1 MKAIKNRT
9 TVMTS
14 AATAMLGLALISLT
28 SCSSGESPSTQVTPG
43 GSAGLQGTLAFVRNR
58 GIGNQNTLSVVGA
71 DAQGNLKIVSTMGG
85 SGEFENNALE
95 DMQFSSGEWVFVNL
109 GVGNKVATIDPLSGA
124 TPIHEDNLPT
134 GTRPVHIYRDPTD
147 VKRIWSMNDGDV
159 ANGNDSIRCPGGV
172 GTSVTVLKNSHIG
185 SGGVPPSVVGF
196 TCTLASGHGV
206 TAFSQ
211 PIMTDA
217 NIPKYAAVTNEKGG
231 QMAFLDNNQASATYR
246 SMVARLD
253 LCTNTGQAGLTPP
266 GAVCDNETSTSLTV
280 PFTANGSN
288 PHGIRWSKHS
298 GKIYSIQTAYGEIIE
313 VDPKLI
319 VPGPGNHLT
328 AITRRLSLAGRP
340 YTSYGITPDG
350 KFLFLRGRDI
360 TTDPDHILGKLA
372 VVDLTVGGPLAITA
386 LPDLLDVV
394 PSTFKF
400 TPDGQRMYLLASDT
414 ATGTGNQPVNQRK
427 NLLFVFNPSAFPAA
441 PQVLAEIGLL
451 PASGHNFDVLVQGAG
466 QTGGVLVSNGTAAST
481 GSVSSFNANNQKI
494 GDLLVGVNPGAVMI
508 YSHGAVAAGNQATSS
523 ITVPSKAKPSV
534 LPDQLDDHGMP
545 E

>member
-1 MKAIKNRT
+1 MKASKNRT
-9 TVMTS
+9 RVITG
-14 AATAMLGLALISLT
+14 ATTAILGMALIGLV
-28 SCSSGESPSTQVTPG
+28 SCSSGDSSGGTVAPG
-43 GSAGLQGTLAFVRNR
+43 GSSALQGPIAFVNNR
-58 GIGNQNTLSVVGA
+58 GIGNQNTLSVVGT
-71 DAQGNLKIVSTMGG
+71 DTQGNLKIVSTIGTA
-85 SGEFENNALE
+85 GEFENNALG
-95 DMQFSSGEWVFVNL
+95 DMQVSAGEWVFVNL
-109 GVGNKVATIDPLSGA
+109 GAGNKVATIDPLSGA
-124 TPIHEDNLPT
+124 TPIFEANLAT

-147 VKRIWSMNDGDV
+147 GEVLWSMNDGD
-159 ANGNDSIRCPGGV
+159 ATNGNDSINCGGD
-172 GTSVTVLKNSHIG
+172 GASVTVLHNSHTG
-185 SGGVPPSVVGF
+185 PGGNPPFVVGT

-211 PIMTDA
+211 PTATDA

-231 QMAFLDNNQASATYR
+231 QMAFLDNVETSPTYR

-253 LCTNTGQAGLTPP
+253 LCTDAGQQALNPP
-266 GAVCDNETSTSLTV
+266 GLACNDESLTALTV

-298 GKIYSIQTAYGEIIE
+298 GKIYSVQTAYGEIIE
-313 VDPKLI
+313 VDPNLI

-328 AITRRLSLAGRP
+328 AITRRLSLAGTP

-414 ATGTGNQPVNQRK
+414 TTGTGNQLLNQKK
-427 NLLFVFNPSAFPAA
+427 NRLFVFNSSAFPVVQT
-441 PQVLAEIGLL
+441 PVEIALQ
-451 PASGHNFDVLVQGAG
+451 PASGHNFDVVVEGSG
-466 QTGGVLVSNGTAAST
+466 QASGVLVSNGTP
-481 GSVSSFNANNQKI
+481 GLNGLVSFINANNQLI
-494 GDLLVGVNPGAVMI
+494 GNLVVGLNPGAVMI
-508 YSHGAVAAGNQATSS
+508 YAPGVAAAGNQASS
-523 ITVPSKAKPSV
+523 
-534 LPDQLDDHGMP
+534 
-545 E
+545 